1 MTGYQGAVL
10 VIGGAA
16 VVISLFGQNVPQTL
30 WSGLTGAKTSAASS
44 TKSSTP
50 KAVVPNVP
58 AGNVPYLPVSP
69 VPAPS
74 NTAYSL

>member
-30 WSGLTGAKTSAASS
+30 CSGLTGAKTRAASS

-69 VPAPS
+69 VPGPS